1 MERIILGCTL
11 EGSLRFVTS
20 SVLYSYY
27 LCCLMKISLW
37 NCRGAGND
45 VFLRKIKQY
54 VRNHDPG
61 VVVLV
66 ETRVSSIRADVV
78 LNRISFSKV
87 ARVDARGFSG
97 GIWFFWRE
105 DMVDIEILLML

>member
-1 MERIILGCTL
+1 M
-11 EGSLRFVTS
+11 
-20 SVLYSYY
+20 
-27 LCCLMKISLW
+27 
-37 NCRGAGND
+37 
-45 VFLRKIKQY
+45 FLRNLKQY

-78 LNRISFSKV
+78 LNPICFSKV